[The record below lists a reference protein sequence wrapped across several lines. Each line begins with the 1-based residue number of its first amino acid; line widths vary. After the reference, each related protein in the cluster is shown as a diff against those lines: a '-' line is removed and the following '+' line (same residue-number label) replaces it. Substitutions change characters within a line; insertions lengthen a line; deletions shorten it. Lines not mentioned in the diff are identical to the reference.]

1 MCCFDTEVVNDL
13 ENGRVDFIKLLD
25 AANMSFSSN
34 ANVLFLCIVVSSA
47 LFYYLGLSLFSS
59 TIAKVSHSHL
69 KNEIPNHNISFN
81 KNEIKSTHRSETISE
96 IAVAVVACGD
106 RLDETLTMLKSALI
120 FTEWWQPL
128 RFIIFSDENL
138 TSSFKEKLTEWKSLT
153 NNSLEFELHPITF
166 PQKGKAEEWRKL
178 FKPCAS
184 QRLFLPGILSKT
196 DSILYVDTDT
206 LFLSPLKNIWNH
218 FSAMN
223 TSQMAALA
231 FEHEDPNTGWY
242 NRFAHH
248 PFYGP
253 YGVNS
258 GVMLMNLTR
267 MREFHWEDYVI
278 PVYKEFKLKITWG
291 DQDIINIIF
300 HYYPHKLYI
309 YPCRFNYRSD
319 HCMYMSVC
327 SSAEK
332 EGVAVLHG
340 SRGTFHSEKQPAFR
354 AVYRAFEE
362 YQLGTDLIQHLL
374 KPIKAYLEETVH
386 THCGQIHSIFTKA
399 MDKYLPQITS

>member
-1 MCCFDTEVVNDL
+1 
-13 ENGRVDFIKLLD
+13 
-25 AANMSFSSN
+25 MSFSSN
-34 ANVLFLCIVVSSA
+34 AKVLFVFIVVSSA
-47 LFYYLGLSLFSS
+47 LLYYLGLFFLSSSWASKGSFSHRKGIQNENLANNFSFQNDNKSYEQS
-59 TIAKVSHSHL
+59 TGQQ
-69 KNEIPNHNISFN
+69 EI
-81 KNEIKSTHRSETISE
+81 T
-96 IAVAVVACGD
+96 VAVVACGD
-106 RLDETLTMLKSALI
+106 RLRETLTMLKSAII
-120 FTEWWQPL
+120 FSEWQQPL
-128 RFIIFSDENL
+128 RFVIFSDDVL
-138 TSSFKEKLTEWKSLT
+138 MPSFREKLSEWKSIV
-153 NNSLEFELHPITF
+153 NNSLEFELHPISY
-166 PQKGKAEEWRKL
+166 PKKGNPEEWRKL

-184 QRLFLPGILSKT
+184 QRLFLPHILSHI
-196 DSILYVDTDT
+196 DSVLYVDTDT
-206 LFLSPLKNIWNH
+206 LFLSPLRLIWKH
-218 FSAMN
+218 FGEMN
-223 TSQMAALA
+223 SSQMAALA

-267 MREFHWEDYVI
+267 MREFHWEDYVVPI
-278 PVYKEFKLKITWG
+278 YKEFKLRITWG

-309 YPCRFNYRSD
+309 YPCRFNFRSD

-327 SSAEK
+327 KSAEN

-362 YQLGTDLIQHLL
+362 YQLGNDLLHDLVIPMKTGL
-374 KPIKAYLEETVH
+374 KETSH
-386 THCGQIHSIFTKA
+386 TNCGRIHQIFTQVMEHYISNPSDDSKR
-399 MDKYLPQITS
+399 KSTNG

>member
-1 MCCFDTEVVNDL
+1 
-13 ENGRVDFIKLLD
+13 
-25 AANMSFSSN
+25 MSFSSN
-34 ANVLFLCIVVSSA
+34 VNVLFVCIVVSSA
-47 LFYYLGLSLFSS
+47 LLYYLGLSFFSA
-59 TIAKVSHSHL
+59 TLAKVSVSHSR
-69 KNEIPNHNISFN
+69 NELSNHNRSY
-81 KNEIKSTHRSETISE
+81 ESAIKSTHRTETISE

-128 RFIIFSDENL
+128 RFIIFSDDNL
-138 TSSFKEKLTEWKSLT
+138 TSSFKEKLTEWKSLV

-166 PQKGKAEEWRKL
+166 PKNGKAEEWRKL

-184 QRLFLPGILSKT
+184 QRLFLPVRYTCIKCPVLKGILSQT
-196 DSILYVDTDT
+196 DSVLYVDTDT
-206 LFLSPLKNIWNH
+206 LFLSPLKHIWNH
-218 FSAMN
+218 FKAMN
-223 TSQMAALA
+223 SSQMAALA

-267 MREFHWEDYVI
+267 MRKFHWEDYVI
-278 PVYKEFKLKITWG
+278 PVYKEFKLKITW
-291 DQDIINIIF
+291 D
-300 HYYPHKLYI
+300 KLYI

-354 AVYRAFEE
+354 AVFQAFEE
-362 YQLGTDLIQHLL
+362 YQLGSDLNQHLL
-374 KPIKAYLEETVH
+374 LPLKAYLDETAH
-386 THCGQIHSIFTKA
+386 THCGQIRSVFTKA
-399 MDKYLPQITS
+399 MDNYFPQSIVQV

>member
-1 MCCFDTEVVNDL
+1 
-13 ENGRVDFIKLLD
+13 
-25 AANMSFSSN
+25 MSFTSN
-34 ANVLFLCIVVSSA
+34 VNVLFVCIVISSA
-47 LFYYLGLSLFSS
+47 LLYYLSLSFFSTSVS
-59 TIAKVSHSHL
+59 TQVAHTRL
-69 KNEIPNHNISFN
+69 KNELSANNTSSKSGLKLVESTERFP
-81 KNEIKSTHRSETISE
+81 EIV
-96 IAVAVVACGD
+96 VAVVACGD
-106 RLDETLTMLKSALI
+106 RLGETLTMLKSALI
-120 FTEWWQPL
+120 FTDWWQPL
-128 RFIIFSDENL
+128 RFIVFSDDVL
-138 TSSFKEKLTEWKSLT
+138 RPSFKEKLTEWKYLV
-153 NNSLEFELHPITF
+153 NNTLEFELHPITF
-166 PQKGKAEEWRKL
+166 PKRGNAEEWRKL

-184 QRLFLPGILSKT
+184 QRLFLPEILKQM

-206 LFLSPLKNIWNH
+206 LFLSPLKLIWKH

-223 TSQMAALA
+223 SSQMAALA

-309 YPCRFNYRSD
+309 YSCRFNYRSD

-327 SSAEK
+327 KSAEE

-340 SRGTFHSEKQPAFR
+340 SRGTFHSEKQPAFK
-354 AVYRAFEE
+354 AIYRAFEE
-362 YQLGTDLIQHLL
+362 YQLGTDLNQHLEM
-374 KPIKAYLEETVH
+374 PVKAYLEET
-386 THCGQIHSIFTKA
+386 TGTNCGQIHHVFTQA
-399 MDKYLPQITS
+399 MEKYISHSAVLP